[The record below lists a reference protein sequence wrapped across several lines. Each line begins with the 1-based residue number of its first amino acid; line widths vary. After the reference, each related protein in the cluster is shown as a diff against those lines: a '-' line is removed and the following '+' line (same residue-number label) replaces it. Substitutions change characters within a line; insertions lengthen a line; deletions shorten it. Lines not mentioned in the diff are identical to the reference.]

1 MISSI
6 LQSLIAQ
13 APTLEE
19 LQEQVSLDS
28 AILAETFY
36 FWTVVVM
43 WLIHVGFMAYEGGA
57 SRRKNLMSTAMK
69 NILTIAVVT
78 PTFYYFGWYIYGCFQ
93 EGWPKSGHA
102 SPDALEG
109 FCGASAPWANVMGP
123 NLQDHITGVFF
134 LAFLLFS
141 WTTGSIMSGAV
152 IERIRLSAYLI
163 LTAILGSAV
172 WIMDAAWG
180 WSSGGWLVTRFGFH
194 DVIASLVVHGV
205 AGAFA
210 FGVLLNLGPRIGK
223 YTADGAARR
232 FRGHNTHLTLM
243 GLMLIFTGFYGFY
256 AACLVIQSTV
266 FPGWLNIYL
275 SPTTLGSIAW
285 VITFGFAG
293 GFTGGW
299 FASKGDPFWTLSGG
313 LAGVIAV
320 SAGADVYH
328 PSLAYLLA
336 ISGGMVAVWSG
347 NYIERKL
354 RVDDA
359 VGAVAVHGVCGF
371 YGVFLVGIFAGG
383 YPTGIENVES
393 SFGGQ
398 LMGMMAFLPLAF
410 LPGFGVSWVL
420 KQFNLLRVPPEVEL
434 EGLDM
439 AEFQQ
444 DFYPEFERVPEI
456 VIEPDGR
463 EVDGAP
469 VLLDSYWQATTNGR
483 PGAPVSTGEERS

>member
-1 MISSI
+1 MA
-6 LQSLIAQ
+6 SLLASVSGLLAQ
-13 APTLEE
+13 TPVE
-19 LQEQVSLDS
+19 QVGEQVSLDS
-28 AILAETFY
+28 QVLSEIFY
-36 FWTVVVM
+36 FYTVVIM

-57 SRRKNLMSTAMK
+57 SRRKNIMSTAMK

-78 PTFYYFGWYIYGCFQ
+78 PSFYYFGWYIYGCFQ
-93 EGWPKSGHA
+93 HGGPAEGHA
-102 SPDALEG
+102 GPSEVPG
-109 FCGASAPWANVMGP
+109 FCGLTAPWSAGMGP
-123 NLQDHITGVFF
+123 NLADHLSAVFF

-163 LTAILGSAV
+163 LTTLLGSAV

-180 WSSGGWLVTRFGFH
+180 WSSGGWLTTNYGFH
-194 DVIASLVVHGV
+194 DSIASLVVHGV

-210 FGVLLNLGPRIGK
+210 LGVLVNLGPRIGK
-223 YTADGAARR
+223 YDREGRART

-243 GLMLIFTGFYGFY
+243 GLLLIFTGFYGFY
-256 AACLVIQSTV
+256 AACLFITSTS
-266 FPGWLNIYL
+266 FPGWLNIYG
-275 SPTTLGSIAW
+275 SFTTLGAIAW

-313 LAGVIAV
+313 LAGVISV

-336 ISGGMVAVWSG
+336 TTGGMLAVWSG
-347 NYIERKL
+347 TWIEKKL

-383 YPTGIENVES
+383 FPTGLNNVES

-398 LMGMMAFLPLAF
+398 LMGMLAFFPLAF
-410 LPGFGVSWVL
+410 LPGFIASWIL
-420 KQFNLLRVPPEVEL
+420 KYFNLLRVPPEVEL

-444 DFYPEFERVPEI
+444 DFFPEFERVPETI
-456 VIEPDGR
+456 VLP
-463 EVDGAP
+463 
-469 VLLDSYWQATTNGR
+469 
-483 PGAPVSTGEERS
+483 TGEEVESAPILLDAFTQVNGHRTGVTVGEERRMR